1 MLNKSERRRLSH
13 ELQRMGLA
21 SLEDPAL
28 LQQLATI
35 YNTHEKFRGMLMSV
49 TPEKRAEAYNALRS
63 RLCFQPK
70 PLDVYEAEMRL
81 IAEQKQLDIWDGTA
95 YPKPFKVGEVE
106 TPQGRLER
114 LASEAIRESAFEK
127 TGRQLTLTC
136 IKCTKV
142 ANFPARIRKD
152 AERDSHNAG
161 WRSDGRRDFCPECVP
176 TRCTMAIECTQC
188 QHVDRIRAWDEQDG
202 YARARLAGWEI
213 ADAATCPRCVAMQNP
228 TLIH

>member
-106 TPQGRLER
+106 TVQGRL
-114 LASEAIRESAFEK
+114 
-127 TGRQLTLTC
+127 
-136 IKCTKV
+136 
-142 ANFPARIRKD
+142 
-152 AERDSHNAG
+152 
-161 WRSDGRRDFCPECVP
+161 
-176 TRCTMAIECTQC
+176 
-188 QHVDRIRAWDEQDG
+188 
-202 YARARLAGWEI
+202 
-213 ADAATCPRCVAMQNP
+213 
-228 TLIH
+228 